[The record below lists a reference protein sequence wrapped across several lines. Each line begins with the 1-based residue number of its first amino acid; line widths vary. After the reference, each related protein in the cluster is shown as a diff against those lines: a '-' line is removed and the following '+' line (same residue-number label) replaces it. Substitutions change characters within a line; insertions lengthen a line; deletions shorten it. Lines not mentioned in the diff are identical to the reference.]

1 MLFLTDFTLH
11 TRISAIFL
19 LSVEV
24 LVTDS
29 ESQTPISYSSLIVTM
44 TLSGLVF
51 EISARDNPIDDDK
64 RRQTKDSIA

>member
-1 MLFLTDFTLH
+1 VLFLTDFTLH